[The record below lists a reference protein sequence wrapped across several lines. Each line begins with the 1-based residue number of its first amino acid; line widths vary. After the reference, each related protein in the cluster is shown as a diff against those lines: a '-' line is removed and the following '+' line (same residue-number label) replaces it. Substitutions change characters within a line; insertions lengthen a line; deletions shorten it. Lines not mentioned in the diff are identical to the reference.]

1 MNLRWE
7 GGRCRLTSRRSE
19 IRLVTRALRECW
31 PIPEEARSRA
41 ITQVQ
46 NIIENC
52 DHRLG
57 ISHCGDPSDHVRQQ
71 AQPGGPPGGHTAAE
85 HHEDF
90 TGRLEKIEQRMNVEG
105 ESQGGADG
113 SFA

>member
-1 MNLRWE
+1 MSE
-7 GGRCRLTSRRSE
+7 SQMGGGAVPTDVTRSE

-31 PIPEEARSRA
+31 LIPEEARSRA

-52 DHRLG
+52 DHPRYQIAATRVIMGASKHNLEA
-57 ISHCGDPSDHVRQQ
+57 IRV
-71 AQPGGPPGGHTAAE
+71 AMAAE

-113 SFA
+113 SLA

>member
-1 MNLRWE
+1 MGASKHNLE
-7 GGRCRLTSRRSE
+7 A
-19 IRLVTRALRECW
+19 IRLAM
-31 PIPEEARSRA
+31 
-41 ITQVQ
+41 
-46 NIIENC
+46 
-52 DHRLG
+52 
-57 ISHCGDPSDHVRQQ
+57 
-71 AQPGGPPGGHTAAE
+71 AAE

>member
-1 MNLRWE
+1 MSE
-7 GGRCRLTSRRSE
+7 SQMGGGAVSTDVTRSE

-52 DHRLG
+52 VIPG
-57 ISHCGDPSDHVRQQ
+57 IRSRRP
-71 AQPGGPPGGHTAAE
+71 E
-85 HHEDF
+85 
-90 TGRLEKIEQRMNVEG
+90 
-105 ESQGGADG
+105 
-113 SFA
+113 